1 MGLEELG
8 RRVVNWGLCPMG
20 RTTTTGRIV
29 STTPKAAPTAAG
41 IALLM
46 QQAQAKLNQSL
57 VPVFTPPWRGLIF
70 DDYINARRW
79 PEYDSHD
86 DNYAF
91 GAALLALKHPRAK
104 EYHALTQR
112 SKSRMRRAYE
122 AKMNSTHPHMAKHKE
137 LAKMFAVMQVTA
149 KLEQP

>member
-1 MGLEELG
+1 M
-8 RRVVNWGLCPMG
+8 
-20 RTTTTGRIV
+20 

-46 QQAQAKLNQSL
+46 QQAQAKLDQSL
-57 VPVFTPPWRGLIF
+57 VPMFTRPWTGTIF
-70 DDYINARRW
+70 DDYTNVRRW
-79 PEYDSHD
+79 TEYDSHA

-112 SKSRMRRAYE
+112 SKSRMRREYE
-122 AKMNSTHPHMAKHKE
+122 AKMNSIHPHMAKHKD

-149 KLEQP
+149 KLEHP